1 MSRPLTFQGM
11 ASAVAAGGPLL
22 IVEDDVDIREA
33 LQTYLELQGYEVRVA
48 GDGREALA
56 HLGALPPPSLILLDM
71 GLPVLDGHRVLTAR
85 GTDPALARVPVV
97 ILSAETADMSPR
109 DRAVYA
115 ASQGVAAFL
124 PKPVDPK
131 RLLETLR
138 RLLPGLA
145 APQADAPV

>member
-1 MSRPLTFQGM
+1 M
-11 ASAVAAGGPLL
+11 ASAVAAGGGPLL

-56 HLGALPPPSLILLDM
+56 HLAALPPPSLILLDM